1 MMKDEISNEIKNDGD
16 LGKDKEIA
24 CEEAADNKEA
34 ACEAVD
40 EAANGAGNAAENEAV
55 NEVNDET
62 GCEAACEA
70 ACEAS
75 LKEEIDNLKSQ
86 LEEKTKK
93 CEEYFSM
100 LQRTAAEFD
109 NYKKRTVK
117 EKEAIY
123 TDAMSDVVASFLP
136 VVDNIERALL
146 ASEKEADFKAL
157 REGIELIYRQ
167 FKEIMTKLGVEEIK
181 ALGEKFDPNLHNAV
195 MHIEDSEYEENVIV
209 EEFQKGYKF
218 KDKVI
223 RHSMV
228 KVAN

>member
-1 MMKDEISNEIKNDGD
+1 MSKNEINNEIKKDNDQ
-16 LGKDKEIA
+16 GKDNEIT
-24 CEEAADNKEA
+24 CEDVAENTENAYET
-34 ACEAVD
+34 VD
-40 EAANGAGNAAENEAV
+40 EASNEASNESENEASS
-55 NEVNDET
+55 N
-62 GCEAACEA
+62 
-70 ACEAS
+70 
-75 LKEEIDNLKSQ
+75 EEIDSLKSQ

-93 CEEYFSM
+93 CEEYFNM

-123 TDAMSDVVASFLP
+123 TDALSDAVASFLP
-136 VVDNIERALL
+136 VVDNIERALQA
-146 ASEKEADFKAL
+146 ASGDADVKSI
-157 REGIELIYRQ
+157 REGIELVYRQ
-167 FKEIMTKLGVEEIK
+167 FKDVMKKLGVEEIK

-195 MHIEDSEYEENVIV
+195 MHVEDSECGENIVV
-209 EEFQKGYKF
+209 EEFQKGYKL